1 METYAI
7 NSILNI
13 GVEKKIIYKEWAVR
27 NQSKKGSFI
36 IKAA

>member
-13 GVEKKIIYKEWAVR
+13 GVEKKIYKEWAVR